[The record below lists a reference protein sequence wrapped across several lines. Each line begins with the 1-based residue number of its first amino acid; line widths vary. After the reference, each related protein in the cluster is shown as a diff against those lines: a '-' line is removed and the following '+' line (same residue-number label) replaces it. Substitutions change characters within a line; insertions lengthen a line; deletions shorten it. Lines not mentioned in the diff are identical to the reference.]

1 MIVKDGWFAMQR
13 FLKPDI
19 SEDISNNRSRLSKA
33 PSLSIVFSILNI
45 AKHCLHV
52 WFASPYL
59 LSHIP
64 SCATCKP
71 WTTSLRRTTA
81 RYILDWLYC
90 TVLYC
95 TVLYCTVLL
104 GGVPRP
110 HGPLLQAGPGSARP
124 AGHLGSV
131 HLIYLLL
138 SIYTILYYTTYT
150 INYCLQLPPRTWTYH
165 QLADM
170 TSDLAINYENI
181 FHISLLFYVLYQVSP
196 VKSCNVP
203 NSRYVQC
210 LECLCVLFCGNK
222 LQEG

>member
-59 LSHIP
+59 LSPAALPANPEQHR
-64 SCATCKP
+64 CGEQQHG
-71 WTTSLRRTTA
+71 R
-81 RYILDWLYC
+81 
-90 TVLYC
+90 
-95 TVLYCTVLL
+95 
-104 GGVPRP
+104 VPRP

-124 AGHLGSV
+124 AGHFGSV

-138 SIYTILYYTTYT
+138 SIYTILYY
-150 INYCLQLPPRTWTYH
+150 Q
-165 QLADM
+165 
-170 TSDLAINYENI
+170 
-181 FHISLLFYVLYQVSP
+181 LLFAAATPDLNLSSAGRYDEWSCQLWKYLSYLSSFLRFVPSVACEVL
-196 VKSCNVP
+196 
-203 NSRYVQC
+203 
-210 LECLCVLFCGNK
+210 
-222 LQEG
+222 